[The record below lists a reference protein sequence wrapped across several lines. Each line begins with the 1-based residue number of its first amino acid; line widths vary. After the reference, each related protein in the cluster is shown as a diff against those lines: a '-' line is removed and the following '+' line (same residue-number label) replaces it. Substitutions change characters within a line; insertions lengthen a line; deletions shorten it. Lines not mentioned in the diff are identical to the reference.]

1 MWSKVMYDTFDDLV
15 DDWEAYDILMPI
27 PHNASV
33 TDKIRVIENH
43 FGLYIFITEDGRYFV
58 EELSL

>member
-1 MWSKVMYDTFDDLV
+1 MYDTFDDLV
-15 DDWEAYDILMPI
+15 DDWEAYDILMSI

-43 FGLYIFITEDGRYFV
+43 FSLYIFITEDGRYFV

>member
-1 MWSKVMYDTFDDLV
+1 MEMYDTFDDLV
-15 DDWEAYDILMPI
+15 DAWDAYDILMPI

-33 TDKIRVIENH
+33 MDKIRVIENH
-43 FGLYIFITEDGRYFV
+43 LDLYIFVTADGRYFV

>member
-1 MWSKVMYDTFDDLV
+1 MYDTFDDLV
-15 DDWEAYDILMPI
+15 DDWEAYDILMSI

-43 FGLYIFITEDGRYFV
+43 LGLYIFITEDGRYFV